1 MRFKEP
7 KDVGGGAIVDAEPFA
22 VADSDAELEDDDEE
36 PKNGG
41 GGVGNVTID
50 PGGGVEGEVSII
62 RGGLL
67 FVGGSTSWRLPTS
80 FVVVEDEDE
89 EDERA
94 LSFFIVDVGEGVPRS
109 HGKESSRSWR
119 KKARSTGL

>member
-7 KDVGGGAIVDAEPFA
+7 KDVGGGAIVDAEPFT
-22 VADSDAELEDDDEE
+22 VADSDAELEGDDEE
-36 PKNGG
+36 PKKGG
-41 GGVGNVTID
+41 GGVGNVAID
-50 PGGGVEGEVSII
+50 PGGGVEGEVSMI

-80 FVVVEDEDE
+80 FVVVEDEE
-89 EDERA
+89 HERA
-94 LSFFIVDVGEGVPRS
+94 LSFFMVPVGEGVPRS
-109 HGKESSRSWR
+109 YGKDSSRRWR